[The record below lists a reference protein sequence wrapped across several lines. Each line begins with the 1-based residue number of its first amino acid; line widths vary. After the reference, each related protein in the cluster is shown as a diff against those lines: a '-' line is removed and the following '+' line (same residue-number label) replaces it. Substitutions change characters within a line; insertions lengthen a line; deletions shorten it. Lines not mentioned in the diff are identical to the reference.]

1 MFSVKIAGDAKGEA
15 LQVAIFDKKRY
26 KERYSFDASDLTLY
40 LAKKNGVWLKSD
52 RILKPFL
59 EKGRQ
64 ENCDYAEMIPN
75 WKLDDDGYFGNDFQ
89 PDDKEIHVLVE
100 LPTQVAAPSD
110 VILSLPQTTL
120 HRHPERLK
128 RWGAINAMIRQKN
141 QAANDVKTNED
152 EKQTKSGNMTIETF
166 RA

>member
-1 MFSVKIAGDAKGEA
+1 PWCAVYDKAVMFSVKIAGDAKVEA
-15 LQVAIFDKKRY
+15 LQEAIFDKKRY

-75 WKLDDDGYFGNDFQ
+75 
-89 PDDKEIHVLVE
+89 
-100 LPTQVAAPSD
+100 
-110 VILSLPQTTL
+110 
-120 HRHPERLK
+120 
-128 RWGAINAMIRQKN
+128 
-141 QAANDVKTNED
+141 
-152 EKQTKSGNMTIETF
+152 
-166 RA
+166 